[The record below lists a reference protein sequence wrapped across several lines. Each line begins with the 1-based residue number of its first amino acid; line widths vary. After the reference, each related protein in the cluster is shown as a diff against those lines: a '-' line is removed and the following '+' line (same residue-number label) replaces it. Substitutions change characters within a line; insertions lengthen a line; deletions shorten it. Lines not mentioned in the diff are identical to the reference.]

1 MSDIKHVLI
10 EDARLAQ
17 ISDEITFGVT
27 SGANQSTYQSFNAIS
42 SSANSIIYNIV
53 VPSEAIAIDRCIL
66 MRQTINL
73 TIQVANVPPGHIA
86 FCYGVTDSFQ
96 AFPLNAL
103 MKTVNATINNCSVST
118 NVQDVLPALVRMCD
132 KKHLAR
138 WRGMCPVMP
147 DSLYGSFDQCFQ
159 NLYTPGTNPGD
170 PITTNAIV
178 SSIGS
183 PLGSI
188 INASPDCDFMPRGAH
203 PLKYISVKHYVK
215 NLQNNMVLVPYAG
228 GASSLISTALT
239 DTWTIELGI
248 ETTEPFMCLSP
259 FTSNPYGTDQAAFI
273 GINNMNF
280 NLNID
285 STCRRVWSS
294 ALYNTVANKSVPY
307 ITSISLGNSIGA
319 SAGHAFTEPRML
331 LNFLTLQPHQYSHI
345 KSKNIIPYYDT
356 PRYISNQGQN
366 QVIPGGY
373 TTGTQIPNEPN
384 LNYQF
389 LGAQGQVTS
398 SNLQLNIVPDYLIIS
413 IRKQMNEQT
422 FSDTNSFLSIKQI
435 SLSFN
440 NTSGLLAN
448 ATPQDLWKMSVKNGS
463 SQSWIE
469 FSGINN
475 NTVYNPQEHYT
486 PPLGASYPYC
496 SCGSIL
502 VISPNDL
509 NLPDFLSASSLG
521 QFSVYFTATV
531 LNQLNEDIVPEVCII
546 AVNSGVMTTIQGQ
559 SSLNLGLL
567 TKQSVLDAKQQ
578 DPVDKL
584 DTQEY
589 ARLIGGGM
597 DGRTLSGLRNLARR
611 FKSRKGGSMSAGS
624 MSAGSSSGGARSG
637 MSKYC

>member
-66 MRQTINL
+66 MRQTIN
-73 TIQVANVPPGHIA
+73 IKINVTAVPAGHIA
-86 FCYGVTDSFQ
+86 FSYGITDSFQ
-96 AFPLNAL
+96 AFPLNSL

-118 NVQDVLPALVRMCD
+118 NVQDVLPSLVRMCD

-159 NLYTPGTNPGD
+159 NLYTPGANPAID
-170 PITTNAIV
+170 PITTNALV

-203 PLKYISVKHYVK
+203 PLKYISVKHYV
-215 NLQNNMVLVPYAG
+215 NNAQGVPVLRPYAG
-228 GASSLISTALT
+228 GASPLISTALT

-285 STCRRVWSS
+285 STCNRLWST
-294 ALYNTVANKSVPY
+294 ALFTTVNNKSVPY
-307 ITSISLGNSIGA
+307 ITSISLGNSYNG
-319 SAGHAFTEPRML
+319 GQPAFTEPRML

-366 QVIPGGY
+366 QVIQGGY
-373 TTGTQIPNEPN
+373 TAGTQLRDEPT
-384 LNYQF
+384 LNYSYV
-389 LGAQGQVTS
+389 GKEGQITS
-398 SNLQLNIVPDYLIIS
+398 SNLQLNIVPDYLIIT
-413 IRKQMNEQT
+413 IRKQMSTQT
-422 FSDTNSFLSIKQI
+422 FCDANAFLSIKQI

-440 NTSGLLAN
+440 NTSGILAN
-448 ATPQDLWKMSVKNGS
+448 CSTQDLWKMSVKNGS

-475 NTVYNPQEHYT
+475 NTVYNPQEIYA

-521 QFSVYFTATV
+521 QFSMYFTATV
-531 LNQLNEDIVPEVCII
+531 LNQLNEDIVPEVCIV

-567 TKQSVLDAKQQ
+567 TKQSVLEAKQQ
-578 DPVDKL
+578 DPVNKL

-589 ARLIGGGM
+589 ARLIGGGL
-597 DGRTLSGLRNLARR
+597 DGKTLSGLRNLARR
-611 FKSRKGGSMSAGS
+611 FKSRRSGGSMSAG
-624 MSAGSSSGGARSG
+624 AVSGGAVSGSRSG
-637 MSKYC
+637 MSKYM